1 MTTRCAKKH
10 RTIEIC
16 LVAISL
22 GLLSSSANAT
32 VVVLGPFEGR
42 PSDSIELPIAAT
54 AGTVLQSIDIAPDYS
69 KFASVL
75 TLVGTQPMAAL
86 TDGGSGVCQNFKC
99 SYTYVPGK
107 SFAVD
112 TVLETLHFTVTPNAM
127 DFVDKATSTVPL
139 LLGIDFT
146 VGGKFTILSNPSFK
160 VLSVP
165 EPSSAGLIA
174 VGSLLLIGMRYRRLR
189 PTRLEAAQPSDPRRS
204 SRGES

>member
-1 MTTRCAKKH
+1 
-10 RTIEIC
+10 
-16 LVAISL
+16 
-22 GLLSSSANAT
+22 
-32 VVVLGPFEGR
+32 
-42 PSDSIELPIAAT
+42 
-54 AGTVLQSIDIAPDYS
+54 VLQSIDIVPAYSTLAP
-69 KFASVL
+69 VL
-75 TLVGTQPMAAL
+75 TFVGAQPMPAL
-86 TDGGSGVCQNFKC
+86 TDGGSGLCRNFKC
-99 SYTYVPGK
+99 SYTYNPAK
-107 SFAVD
+107 PFAQD
-112 TVLETLHFTVTPNAM
+112 TVLETLRFTVTPNAM

-189 PTRLEAAQPSDPRRS
+189 PTRLEAAQPSDPRRP